1 MVTSPFLTRLS
12 KIGKASRPTKSASRN
27 KSVQDS
33 YLAALEKQ
41 IDAVNDA
48 IKKPGAVKWNRGHWV
63 KPEAEGRYSVSFG
76 FPAIPVVEGKKFFF
90 VDDLKEALDLLENGK
105 GLVENKEF
113 VAALESQRTARS
125 GPRQKKK

>member
-12 KIGKASRPTKSASRN
+12 KIGKASRPTKSVARN

-33 YLAALEKQ
+33 YLAALERQ
-41 IDAVNDA
+41 IDTVNAA

-76 FPAIPVVEGKKFFF
+76 FPAVEVVDDKKFFF
-90 VDDLKEALDLLENGK
+90 VDDLKEALDLLEGGK
-105 GLVENKEF
+105 ELVNDKGF
-113 VAALESQRTARS
+113 VAKLEAQRAARS
-125 GPRQKKK
+125 GPRQKSK